1 VKEPADDVI
10 FFSGSCWLKGRQ
22 GMGHRSGVSMAR
34 KKQKREPKFVVDIA
48 LRAQDLAKAGYA
60 VSFKVKGPD
69 GKLGTIELGQGAF
82 MWKGAGD
89 HNRRRIP
96 WNTFF
101 AMLER
106 SK

>member
-1 VKEPADDVI
+1 
-10 FFSGSCWLKGRQ
+10 
-22 GMGHRSGVSMAR
+22 MGHRSGVSMAR

-69 GKLGTIELGQGAF
+69 GKLGTIELGQGA
-82 MWKGAGD
+82 GD

-96 WNTFF
+96 WDTFF